1 MMRDLV
7 KITNISI
14 IMLVICTGLI
24 WAGDGQIDIAY
35 LPFTISSSGSY
46 VVVKDLSLS
55 TQDTNGIV
63 ISADNV
69 TLDLN
74 GHSLTGPGNS
84 TGTSGSGIYI
94 ESTRC
99 NIAIHNGTVLN
110 WRQTGINGANS
121 ANSQFENLRC
131 YNNGFRGLFAGSIS
145 RVVGNTCYQNLDAG
159 IITGNG
165 CYINGNACSYNGNCG
180 LNAGLGS
187 IVSGNSCTNNT
198 TEGIYAGAGCQIS
211 NNSCHANTA
220 EGIQVTGSGTI
231 VNNSCTSNSGYAG
244 IYAGASFIYGNNC
257 LYNLGDGIL
266 ASSNSKV
273 MNNNCV
279 SNGYPTGDGAGIN
292 VAGSDSCIE
301 NNLVT
306 NNDRGIDCNPGTGN
320 YIASNRASGNTTNYD
335 ILGSNTQG
343 TGDLAN
349 VAF

>member
-1 MMRDLV
+1 
-7 KITNISI
+7 
-14 IMLVICTGLI
+14 MLVICTGLI
-24 WAGDGQIDIAY
+24 WAGDGQIDIAT

-55 TQDTNGIV
+55 TQDINGIT

-69 TLDLN
+69 TIDLN
-74 GHSLTGPGNS
+74 GHSLTGPGKS
-84 TGTSGSGIYI
+84 TGTTGSGIYI
-94 ESTRC
+94 EPTHY
-99 NIAIHNGTVLN
+99 NIAIHNGTLLN
-110 WRQTGINGANS
+110 WRRDGIYGEYS
-121 ANSQFENLRC
+121 ANCQFENLRC
-131 YNNGFRGLFAGSIS
+131 YNTGLRGLYAGSES
-145 RVVGNTCYQNLDAG
+145 RVVGNTCSQNADVG
-159 IITGNG
+159 IRTGPGCYVNGNVCSNGGNIGLNPGNG
-165 CYINGNACSYNGNCG
+165 ST
-180 LNAGLGS
+180 
-187 IVSGNSCTNNT
+187 VSGNTCSNNT
-198 TEGIYAGAGCQIS
+198 SDGIYAQAGCQIS
-211 NNSCHANTA
+211 NNSSTTNGG
-220 EGIQVTGSGTI
+220 EGIQVAGSGTI
-231 VNNSCTSNSGYAG
+231 VNNSCISNSGSG

-257 LYNLGDGIL
+257 LYNTKDGIL

-292 VAGSDSCIE
+292 VVGSDSCIE

-343 TGDLAN
+343 TGDLSN